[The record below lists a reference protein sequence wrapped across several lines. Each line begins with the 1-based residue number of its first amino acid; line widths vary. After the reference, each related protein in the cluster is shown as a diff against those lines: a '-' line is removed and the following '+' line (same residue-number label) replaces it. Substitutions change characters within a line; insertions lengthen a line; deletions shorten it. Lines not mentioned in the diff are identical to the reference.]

1 MTAID
6 FFDTGRP
13 IPRLASIRA
22 TGPYS
27 LEVHWIEG
35 ERAGSTDLVDLAPVI
50 GSYKVY
56 KSLREDPERF
66 ATAHLVEDGYAVA
79 WNGVEVEMTSE
90 LIAECAEETM
100 DGSEFSR
107 FLKRNRL
114 TQEAAAALLG
124 RSRRQIAYYLK
135 GGPIPRVVSLAC
147 FGYEALAERRRT
159 DAA

>member
-1 MTAID
+1 MTATD
-6 FFDTGRP
+6 FIETGRP
-13 IPRLASIRA
+13 IPRLASIRV
-22 TGPYS
+22 TGPGS
-27 LEVHWIEG
+27 LEVHWAEG
-35 ERAGSTDLVDLAPVI
+35 DRAGSVDLVDLAPVI

-56 KSLREDPERF
+56 RSLRDDSDRF
-66 ATAHLVEDGYAVA
+66 ATARLVEDGYAVA
-79 WNGVEVEMTSE
+79 WSGVEVEMTSE

-100 DGSEFSR
+100 DGSEFAR

-135 GGPIPRVVSLAC
+135 GGPIPRVVALAC
-147 FGYEALAERRRT
+147 FGYEALNEKRRV